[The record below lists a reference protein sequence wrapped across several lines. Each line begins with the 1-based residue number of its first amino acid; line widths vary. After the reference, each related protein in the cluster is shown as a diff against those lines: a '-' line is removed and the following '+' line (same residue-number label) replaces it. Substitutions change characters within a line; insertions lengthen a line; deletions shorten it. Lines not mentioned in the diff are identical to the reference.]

1 MGKLVNLELEI
12 KKSKVLLRLS
22 SDKERRDVLAWKDD
36 NSLSRLLLEKI
47 DKLLSRNKIGLDK
60 ISGYKII
67 SNVPKNWTSVRIAE
81 ITLKSL
87 ILAKNAKNFPRK
99 KLTGKCLP
107 K

>member
-87 ILAKNAKNFPRK
+87 MLAKNAKNFPRK
-99 KLTGKCLP
+99 KLTGKYLP